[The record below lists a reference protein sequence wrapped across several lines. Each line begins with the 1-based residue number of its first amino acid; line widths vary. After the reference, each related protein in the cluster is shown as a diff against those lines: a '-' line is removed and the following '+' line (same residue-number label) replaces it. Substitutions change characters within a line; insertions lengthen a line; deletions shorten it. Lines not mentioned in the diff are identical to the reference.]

1 MDLHGCK
8 LEREHTWIY
17 TNMSRTAP
25 EKRKQGSRRGKSG
38 MVGFGNRTKIQG
50 LKNILFISE
59 KMKKQLL
66 KVPLTSNRREL
77 PSGPKLLKT
86 P

>member
-25 EKRKQGSRRGKSG
+25 EKRKQGSRRGKSD
-38 MVGFGNRTKIQG
+38 MVEFGNRTKIQG